1 MKTDFSISM
10 LDAKNQIHVATRSSK
25 TRVFTWAIVGTVKP
39 AQLTAALD
47 EAAETLA
54 SATAAH
60 TTALAAVTPE
70 AVQSLQDIKGRQRAA
85 WKAHPVD
92 QNGLWKAQKEIDAH
106 PVTTARVAAHDLE
119 VAQLSLDGLR
129 NLTPHEQQVLGWSTT
144 HSNALNRVSSFR
156 NLQTHRVEAWPVQAA
171 TQGAAALRE
180 AKAQLITAGPV
191 KCPCCSSSVRP
202 IDDNVMACSR
212 CACDF
217 LWSAK

>member
-1 MKTDFSISM
+1 MNTDFSIAI
-10 LDAKNQIHVATRSSK
+10 LDAKNQMHVATRSSK

-60 TTALAAVTPE
+60 ATALAAVTPE

-129 NLTPHEQQVLGWSTT
+129 NLTPHEQQVIGWSTT
-144 HSNALNRVSSFR
+144 HSNALNRVPSFR
-156 NLQTHRVEAWPVQAA
+156 HLKAHRVEVWPVRGT

-180 AKAQLITAGPV
+180 TKAQLIAAGPV
-191 KCPCCSSSVRP
+191 KCPCCSSPTRA
-202 IDDNVMACSR
+202 IDKNVVSCLRSACN
-212 CACDF
+212 F